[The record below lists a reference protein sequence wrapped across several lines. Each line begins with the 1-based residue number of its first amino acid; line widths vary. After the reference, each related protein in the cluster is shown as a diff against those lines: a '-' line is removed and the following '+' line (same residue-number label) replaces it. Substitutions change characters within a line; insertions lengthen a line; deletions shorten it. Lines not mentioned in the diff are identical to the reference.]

1 MEDVC
6 GALRSRGLPT
16 EGDPAGRSRVR
27 PVLGAGPLIPPY
39 PPAAPKIRPRYG
51 RIGKMS
57 GPRSNSAGAGADDLA
72 LAAADESYEAE
83 RILGSE
89 GVAERVVPILQKWLD
104 PHCRRYAG
112 SESGSVTD
120 ALAAASFLDYS
131 QIRELAPSLMFW
143 SYAIRH
149 RGRVLELLGHLGHS
163 DLRRVVVAY
172 VRDMVTTSADLEW
185 MDYWD
190 SAHMLHYFG
199 FYDEA
204 RWVVDQARAQ
214 GDPEI
219 RDEMR
224 EIEEFVFGAPEGGGE

>member
-89 GVAERVVPILQKWLD
+89 GAVERVVPILQKWLD

-112 SESGSVTD
+112 SENGSVTD

-131 QIRELAPSLMFW
+131 QIRELAPSLMF
-143 SYAIRH
+143 
-149 RGRVLELLGHLGHS
+149 
-163 DLRRVVVAY
+163 
-172 VRDMVTTSADLEW
+172 
-185 MDYWD
+185 
-190 SAHMLHYFG
+190 
-199 FYDEA
+199 
-204 RWVVDQARAQ
+204 
-214 GDPEI
+214 
-219 RDEMR
+219 
-224 EIEEFVFGAPEGGGE
+224 

>member
-1 MEDVC
+1 MS
-6 GALRSRGLPT
+6 GSRSN
-16 EGDPAGRSRVR
+16 PAGD
-27 PVLGAGPLIPPY
+27 
-39 PPAAPKIRPRYG
+39 
-51 RIGKMS
+51 
-57 GPRSNSAGAGADDLA
+57 GADDLA

-89 GVAERVVPILQKWLD
+89 GAAERVVPILRKWLD
-104 PHCRRYAG
+104 PHCRRRAG
-112 SESGSVTD
+112 SEFGSVTD

-143 SYAIRH
+143 SYAVGH

-163 DLRRVVVAY
+163 DLRQVVVAY
-172 VRDMVTTSADLEW
+172 VRDMVTASADLEW

-204 RWVVDQARAQ
+204 RWFVDQARAQ
-214 GDPEI
+214 DDPEI

-224 EIEEFVFGAPEGGGE
+224 EIEEFVFGAPEGGESSFARAGGWGSGFFGDGERPAAARPV